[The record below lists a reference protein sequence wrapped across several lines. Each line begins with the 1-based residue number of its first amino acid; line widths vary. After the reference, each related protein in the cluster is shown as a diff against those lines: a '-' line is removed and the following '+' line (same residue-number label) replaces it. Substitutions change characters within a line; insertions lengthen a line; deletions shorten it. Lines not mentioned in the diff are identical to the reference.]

1 LGGASLI
8 RCCLGEPGW
17 RQEADE
23 AMALARGSDAIT
35 CVTVTTYKYLPVL
48 FGAITINDDALC
60 DTAEAVRIADQWGND
75 FTVGFARFTQG
86 LVLINHA
93 GTGSGLGFIV
103 LEEVRESIKQGRL
116 SMTTVPTIDM
126 YLARA
131 KARSGDL
138 DGAIEL
144 SRSVVED
151 LYRSEAML
159 YRGAAV
165 EVLVELLLRR
175 GEIDDLR
182 EAGVAIDRLAAAP
195 TDPGLVLNELPLLRL
210 RALLARAHGNE
221 AGYHTYAKDFAAMA
235 SSLGFQARMAQAA
248 AMR

>member
-1 LGGASLI
+1 
-8 RCCLGEPGW
+8 
-17 RQEADE
+17 
-23 AMALARGSDAIT
+23 MALARGSDAIT

-151 LYRSEAML
+151 LYRSEAM
-159 YRGAAV
+159 YTGA
-165 EVLVELLLRR
+165 RPWR
-175 GEIDDLR
+175 CWWNFFC
-182 EAGVAIDRLAAAP
+182 AAARSTTCGRPVWRSTGWRRRQP
-195 TDPGLVLNELPLLRL
+195 TPVWC
-210 RALLARAHGNE
+210 
-221 AGYHTYAKDFAAMA
+221 
-235 SSLGFQARMAQAA
+235 
-248 AMR
+248 